1 MNRTRTSKN
10 AKRLLVW
17 LLLTMVFGLLPM
29 AAFADEAVEEPVQE
43 QSDESAPVEPEEP
56 EEPTQEPEEPTDEPT
71 DVIVID
77 GDELSEDELDTLAA
91 EEGVISEDAIP
102 APSIAELPTA
112 ATDSIRAVMRDCGR
126 KYFTVGEIEALIDA
140 MAKYGYNQLQLSF
153 GNGGCRFL
161 LDEMTLKFKDSDG
174 TTVTINSD
182 SVKTNIKNGNVEFNG
197 DGSTLSQSEMDTI
210 ISYAQTKGI
219 SIVPML
225 NMPGHSTAIM
235 YGYSEYQ
242 STKEKTN
249 GNLDVDN
256 LTARNYGY
264 ALLSKYVDYFASKGC
279 KYFSFGSDESGF
291 DGNGMTSFVTGCAKI
306 IANAGMRPRAF
317 NDATNVATYPT
328 YVQISYWHQE
338 SNSKNP
344 TALANDGHEMLNTHG
359 RWYYVIKNEQSDL
372 NRDNKYW
379 TGTVNSA
386 VTSVELP
393 ATKVTGLDGGRWTG
407 LNEYFTADPN
417 YGTVVGSS
425 VGTMFCIWCDASQ
438 NAYLTGEQ
446 VLSYNENYGA
456 LYQLQKLAEHYWPED
471 IKEPTTP
478 DIPEPGTGEKKTINL
493 TVGQPSDEI
502 TVDGDYSAAA
512 TEDKYVAT
520 VAPNVTTVPGKTT
533 YVRTSLNDTSVE
545 NKTFYVYDKDTL
557 GTANPTETLTFED
570 AGSGKYYIKNSAGK
584 YIYPYKNW
592 RNSVSLK
599 KSDDGYA
606 VNVTAND
613 DGYTISYTYRNRTA
627 YLTAASGKLNASES
641 LSKIYL
647 YKPSTTEPTTQT
659 TFSFTGTGEGQT
671 TANIG
676 GVEYAINVTA
686 PETTETKTLNF
697 GESFTLPAGAEASV
711 VSGGDLVTIVDGKVT
726 AGDVAGSA
734 VVTAVTKNGGGKVTA
749 RYTYNITISK
759 VDLSGVAPLPVELWI
774 TNDWIGETSSPSS
787 LQTHDVA
794 ARDVYGE
801 DGRNLGDLVVS
812 PAYKHNDDDPRYY
825 YWKGVVLHDGKKQ
838 KPTEE
843 SMVDA
848 GDNFHQLRWYAGNW
862 EYFHDNTWKAIKSDD
877 TVIAYYLQ
885 KFTVSKEIDTFTRD
899 YGASPHGEQTPNWGG
914 GYDGF
919 AGVAFA
925 VVYPDGTLSRTE
937 KEMYQNS
944 ELLYTTANPNS
955 AGLVYAKNNSN
966 YVISHITAT
975 RGRHTV
981 EYAGSGSG
989 TGAWTENGEI
999 QWNKITR
1006 DDGSKWY
1013 DEVTVWNKESGTE
1026 PSVLFDGLEVDG
1038 KTFELRKDDAL
1049 LVLIYLEV
1057 VYTPDNLNLVYWDD
1071 AANTRINPNDIQIVV
1086 ESGVTFLDRE
1096 KGLKGVDP
1104 LQAGQITLPDDAYII
1119 NSSGE
1124 TQYISKNIA
1133 GITGVAAKYRSG
1145 IYEYYKA
1152 DISEDGKT
1160 LTLHYRIKEVAGVH
1174 SFVVDFGLPVEFT
1187 GLLSWF
1193 NIKDATTLEY
1203 LSVASGKKLTE
1214 STGSYGSIKID
1225 ENTWNSMTYTLDKPL
1240 SGVAIIPLFAKFK
1253 DNSGQSATAINV
1265 IPASNVYYED
1275 SFAKFNGGQNS
1286 ASAAIWEVVG
1296 KETTAYQALSELGK
1310 DPYAYGYDPAYNKE
1324 NSATFSMGSAHK
1336 VTVTSAMRNGWTS
1349 LSAWPTATFSFKGTG
1364 FDVISLTNNTSGA
1377 ILVDVYD
1384 SNGNK
1389 VKGYF
1394 VDNYFGY
1401 GKNATGEWVEMPKDG
1416 DNILYQ
1422 IPVMKV
1428 CDLPYDSYNVTI
1440 TVFYNDAFEHNG
1452 DSSYDFWLDAIRVY
1466 EPLGPSGND
1475 SYKVDGEGYP
1485 QYIRLRDQI
1494 AASGSNVG
1502 IKNTLFID
1510 GNAKAEVAD
1519 YINLGPNNEVYLA
1532 KGQAISFKLPAN
1544 DNIEK
1549 VQIGA
1554 KAPNGAT
1561 ELNVNSTNVVADGL
1575 KSATEMY
1582 YDITS
1587 QASGRLVTITNTTG
1601 NILSLTNIKITFKQ
1615 QQNEPVSLETLSN
1628 DDAEAAV
1635 TTVRALFAAPVDPEP
1650 TEPEQPEEP
1659 EKTFKPERF
1668 KTSWSSNV
1676 RKGGRAV
1683 LTVKASTD
1691 VDAIIVDGV
1700 TYTKYFTRTERVD
1713 RGWNAQRVT
1722 YREFVY
1728 MMTVNES
1735 GTLTVPVVA
1744 VSNEQGESSPYETTL
1759 TVKPSSPIRDWIG
1772 GLFGRWF

>member
-1 MNRTRTSKN
+1 M
-10 AKRLLVW
+10 
-17 LLLTMVFGLLPM
+17 
-29 AAFADEAVEEPVQE
+29 
-43 QSDESAPVEPEEP
+43 
-56 EEPTQEPEEPTDEPT
+56 
-71 DVIVID
+71 
-77 GDELSEDELDTLAA
+77 
-91 EEGVISEDAIP
+91 
-102 APSIAELPTA
+102 
-112 ATDSIRAVMRDCGR
+112 
-126 KYFTVGEIEALIDA
+126 
-140 MAKYGYNQLQLSF
+140 
-153 GNGGCRFL
+153 
-161 LDEMTLKFKDSDG
+161 
-174 TTVTINSD
+174 
-182 SVKTNIKNGNVEFNG
+182 
-197 DGSTLSQSEMDTI
+197 
-210 ISYAQTKGI
+210 
-219 SIVPML
+219 
-225 NMPGHSTAIM
+225 
-235 YGYSEYQ
+235 
-242 STKEKTN
+242 
-249 GNLDVDN
+249 
-256 LTARNYGY
+256 
-264 ALLSKYVDYFASKGC
+264 
-279 KYFSFGSDESGF
+279 
-291 DGNGMTSFVTGCAKI
+291 
-306 IANAGMRPRAF
+306 
-317 NDATNVATYPT
+317 
-328 YVQISYWHQE
+328 
-338 SNSKNP
+338 
-344 TALANDGHEMLNTHG
+344 
-359 RWYYVIKNEQSDL
+359 
-372 NRDNKYW
+372 
-379 TGTVNSA
+379 
-386 VTSVELP
+386 
-393 ATKVTGLDGGRWTG
+393 
-407 LNEYFTADPN
+407 
-417 YGTVVGSS
+417 
-425 VGTMFCIWCDASQ
+425 
-438 NAYLTGEQ
+438 
-446 VLSYNENYGA
+446 
-456 LYQLQKLAEHYWPED
+456 
-471 IKEPTTP
+471 
-478 DIPEPGTGEKKTINL
+478 
-493 TVGQPSDEI
+493 
-502 TVDGDYSAAA
+502 
-512 TEDKYVAT
+512 
-520 VAPNVTTVPGKTT
+520 
-533 YVRTSLNDTSVE
+533 
-545 NKTFYVYDKDTL
+545 
-557 GTANPTETLTFED
+557 
-570 AGSGKYYIKNSAGK
+570 
-584 YIYPYKNW
+584 
-592 RNSVSLK
+592 
-599 KSDDGYA
+599 
-606 VNVTAND
+606 
-613 DGYTISYTYRNRTA
+613 
-627 YLTAASGKLNASES
+627 
-641 LSKIYL
+641 
-647 YKPSTTEPTTQT
+647 
-659 TFSFTGTGEGQT
+659 
-671 TANIG
+671 
-676 GVEYAINVTA
+676 
-686 PETTETKTLNF
+686 
-697 GESFTLPAGAEASV
+697 
-711 VSGGDLVTIVDGKVT
+711 
-726 AGDVAGSA
+726 
-734 VVTAVTKNGGGKVTA
+734 
-749 RYTYNITISK
+749 
-759 VDLSGVAPLPVELWI
+759 
-774 TNDWIGETSSPSS
+774 
-787 LQTHDVA
+787 QTHDVA

>member
-1 MNRTRTSKN
+1 
-10 AKRLLVW
+10 
-17 LLLTMVFGLLPM
+17 
-29 AAFADEAVEEPVQE
+29 
-43 QSDESAPVEPEEP
+43 
-56 EEPTQEPEEPTDEPT
+56 
-71 DVIVID
+71 
-77 GDELSEDELDTLAA
+77 
-91 EEGVISEDAIP
+91 
-102 APSIAELPTA
+102 
-112 ATDSIRAVMRDCGR
+112 
-126 KYFTVGEIEALIDA
+126 
-140 MAKYGYNQLQLSF
+140 
-153 GNGGCRFL
+153 
-161 LDEMTLKFKDSDG
+161 
-174 TTVTINSD
+174 
-182 SVKTNIKNGNVEFNG
+182 
-197 DGSTLSQSEMDTI
+197 
-210 ISYAQTKGI
+210 
-219 SIVPML
+219 
-225 NMPGHSTAIM
+225 
-235 YGYSEYQ
+235 
-242 STKEKTN
+242 
-249 GNLDVDN
+249 
-256 LTARNYGY
+256 
-264 ALLSKYVDYFASKGC
+264 
-279 KYFSFGSDESGF
+279 
-291 DGNGMTSFVTGCAKI
+291 MTSFVTGCAKI

-328 YVQISYWHQE
+328 YVQISYWHHE

-344 TALANDGHEMLNTHG
+344 TVLANDGHEMLNTHG
-359 RWYYVIKNEQSDL
+359 RWYYVIKNEQSDS

-379 TGTVNSA
+379 TGRVNSA

-417 YGTVVGSS
+417 YGTVVDSS

-438 NAYLTGEQ
+438 NDYLTGEQ

-456 LYQLQKLAEHYWPED
+456 LYQLQKLAEHYWPEA

-493 TVGQPSDEI
+493 TVGQTSDEI

-512 TEDKYVAT
+512 TGDNYVAT
-520 VAPNVTTVPGKTT
+520 VAPNAATVPGKTT

-570 AGSGKYYIKNSAGK
+570 AGSEKYYIKNSEGK
-584 YIYPYKNW
+584 YIYPYN
-592 RNSVSLK
+592 NSVRENISRNTTV
-599 KSDDGYA
+599 SVSGDVDS
-606 VNVTAND
+606 
-613 DGYTISYTYRNRTA
+613 GYTISYTYYYGYRTS
-627 YLTAASGKLNASES
+627 YLTVASGKLSASLS

-659 TFSFTGTGEGQT
+659 TFSFTGTGEGTT
-671 TANIG
+671 TASIG
-676 GVEYAINVTA
+676 GVEYTINVTA
-686 PETTETKTLNF
+686 RETTETKTLNF
-697 GESFTLPAGAEASV
+697 GESFTLPAGAEANI
-711 VSGGDLVTIVDGKVT
+711 VSGGEIISVDGNKIT
-726 AGDVAGSA
+726 AGQTEGTA
-734 VVTAVTKNGGGKVTA
+734 VVEAIVKNDGGKVEA
-749 RYTYNITISK
+749 KYTYRITVSEINLDD
-759 VDLSGVAPLPVELWI
+759 VEPLSVELWI
-774 TNDWIGETSSPSS
+774 TNRYAGGTHNGITYDATETGHIVSVTAAQACGENGVRLENLVPTNGVDEAS
-787 LQTHDVA
+787 LP
-794 ARDVYGE
+794 
-801 DGRNLGDLVVS
+801 LLF
-812 PAYKHNDDDPRYY
+812 
-825 YWKGVVLHDGKKQ
+825 WKGVRLSSDNKQ
-838 KPTEE
+838 AHTGA
-843 SMVDA
+843 DRTGA
-848 GDNFHQLRWYAGNW
+848 GADFQLIRYYNEAWQ
-862 EYFHDNTWKAIKSDD
+862 YFSNDQWISVANGDQI
-877 TVIAYYLQ
+877 IAYYMQ
-885 KFTVSKEIDTFTRD
+885 VYNTSPEIVSAFRD
-899 YGASPHGEQTPNWGG
+899 YAGIAGDGG
-914 GYDGF
+914 GEYDANWF
-919 AGVAFA
+919 AGYRGVATA
-925 VVYPDGTLSRTE
+925 VVYANKSMSPNGDEAIWNDTLLCYYEGANGGGNPGLIKVFDTEDFKITKITITHGVHKDANGKTGAEASKTWNSSTSSVVWEKTQNEAGDEWYNETVIWTDEGHVAGETITLDDSVWGDTWKTSGIGEAFLLLFYVEPVE
-937 KEMYQNS
+937 KE
-944 ELLYTTANPNS
+944 T
-955 AGLVYAKNNSN
+955 
-966 YVISHITAT
+966 
-975 RGRHTV
+975 
-981 EYAGSGSG
+981 
-989 TGAWTENGEI
+989 
-999 QWNKITR
+999 
-1006 DDGSKWY
+1006 
-1013 DEVTVWNKESGTE
+1013 
-1026 PSVLFDGLEVDG
+1026 
-1038 KTFELRKDDAL
+1038 
-1049 LVLIYLEV
+1049 
-1057 VYTPDNLNLVYWDD
+1057 NL
-1071 AANTRINPNDIQIVV
+1071 QIVYFDDNAKTQIV
-1086 ESGVTFLDRE
+1086 DPVSVSVKEDVTFLN
-1096 KGLKGVDP
+1096 GLNQTSPVTVGTFTLDDNATITNSVGVA
-1104 LQAGQITLPDDAYII
+1104 QSI
-1119 NSSGE
+1119 N
-1124 TQYISKNIA
+1124 KNIT
-1133 GITGVAAKYRSG
+1133 IIDNVAAKYRSG
-1145 IYEYYKA
+1145 IYDYVSA

-1160 LTLHYRIKEVAGVH
+1160 LTLHYDIKIEH
-1174 SFVVDFGLPVEFT
+1174 KTFVVDFGLPVKGSLGGFGIT
-1187 GLLSWF
+1187 DLTTVSDAGFSF
-1193 NIKDATTLEY
+1193 DYSKSFKDDYGEAIMTTDNYE
-1203 LSVASGKKLTE
+1203 
-1214 STGSYGSIKID
+1214 IQ
-1225 ENTWNSMTYTLDKPL
+1225 YTLKNILNGQVELPIYVKFGNDTEARK
-1240 SGVAIIPLFAKFK
+1240 FAV
-1253 DNSGQSATAINV
+1253 TI

-1275 SFAKFNGGQNS
+1275 GFAKFTNGAGAAS
-1286 ASAAIWEVVG
+1286 TATWKKVGDEASAN
-1296 KETTAYQALSELGK
+1296 QALSELGK
-1310 DPYAYGYDPAYNKE
+1310 DPNAYGFDPAYNKD

-1336 VTVTSAMRNGWTS
+1336 VTVTSSMRNGWS
-1349 LSAWPTATFSFKGTG
+1349 ELSAWPTAKFSFKGTG

-1394 VDNYFGY
+1394 VDNYLGY
-1401 GKNATGEWVEMPKDG
+1401 GFVDGKWTEKATG

-1428 CDLPYDSYNVTI
+1428 CGLPYDSYNVTI

-1452 DSSYDFWLDAIRVY
+1452 DQSYDFWLDAIRVY
-1466 EPLGPSGND
+1466 DPMGKNAD
-1475 SYKVDGEGYP
+1475 YTTDKEGYP
-1485 QYIRLRDQI
+1485 QYINLRDQI

-1510 GNAKAEVAD
+1510 GSAEAEVAD

-1668 KTSWSSNV
+1668 ETSWSSNV

-1744 VSNEQGESSPYETTL
+1744 VSNEQGESNPYETTL